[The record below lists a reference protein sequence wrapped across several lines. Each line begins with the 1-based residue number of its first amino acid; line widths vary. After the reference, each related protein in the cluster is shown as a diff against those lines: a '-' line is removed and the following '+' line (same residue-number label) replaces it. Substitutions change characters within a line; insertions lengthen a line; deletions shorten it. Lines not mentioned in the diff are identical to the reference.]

1 MISLGCTISWV
12 CIFVFICSS
21 ALGCSYLIIT
31 DLIDTIKARR
41 IKRNRL
47 RALAYKIKK
56 RKKNESIYHIH

>member
-1 MISLGCTISWV
+1 MIDIIFGV
-12 CIFVFICSS
+12 CIFVFICSVS
-21 ALGCSYLIIT
+21 LGCSYFIIT

-56 RKKNESIYHIH
+56 L